1 MKDLNEIILGIT
13 DLDAEH
19 MKAAQE
25 RQNTLTKPAGSLG
38 VLEQISIRLAGM
50 ARSTQPEIR
59 KKTVIVMAGDH
70 GITEEGVSA
79 YPSDV
84 TAQMVYNFAAGGAAV
99 NVLAKEAGAD
109 VVVVDVGV
117 NQVIDHK
124 RVIAKKVR
132 PGTANMTKGPAMTR
146 EEALAA
152 IFVGVEVAEE
162 VVAKGASLIATGD
175 MGIGNTSASS
185 AIISILGS
193 IGLEDIVGRGTGVDD
208 EGLDRKLL
216 AIRKAINVNKPQRQ
230 DPLDVLHKVGGLE
243 IAGLSGVIL
252 ACARRRTPVV
262 IDGFISSAAALLAA
276 KIAPK
281 SVNYMIA
288 SHLSAE
294 SGHSLALAEVG
305 LTPML
310 HMNMRLGEG
319 TGAVIAMNIIHSA
332 AKLMRDMATF
342 EEASVSGEISV
353 EKIK

>member
-1 MKDLNEIILGIT
+1 MKDLDEIVLGIT

-38 VLEQISIRLAGM
+38 MLEQISIRLAGM
-50 ARSTQPEIR
+50 QGTTRPVIG

-79 YPSDV
+79 YPTDV

-99 NVLAKEAGAD
+99 NVLAKQAEAD

-117 NQVIDHK
+117 NQVIDSK
-124 RVIAKKVR
+124 QVIAKKVR

-146 EEALAA
+146 DEALAA

-162 VVAKGASLIATGD
+162 VIAKGASLIATGD

-193 IGLEDIVGRGTGVDD
+193 IELEDIVGRGTGIDD

-216 AIRKAINVNKPQRQ
+216 AIRKAIDVNKPDSQ

-243 IAGLSGVIL
+243 IAGLSGVIM

-262 IDGFISSAAALLAA
+262 IDGFISSAAALVAA

-332 AKLMRDMATF
+332 AKLMQDMATF
-342 EEASVSGEISV
+342 EEASVSAEISV

>member
-1 MKDLNEIILGIT
+1 MKDLDEIVLGIT

-38 VLEQISIRLAGM
+38 ILEQISIRLAGM
-50 ARSTQPEIR
+50 QGTTRPVIG

-79 YPSDV
+79 YPTDV

-99 NVLAKEAGAD
+99 NVLAKQAEAD

-117 NQVIDHK
+117 NQVIDSK
-124 RVIAKKVR
+124 QVIAKKVR

-146 EEALAA
+146 DEALAA

-162 VVAKGASLIATGD
+162 VIAKGASLIATGD

-193 IGLEDIVGRGTGVDD
+193 IELEDIVGRGTGVDD
-208 EGLDRKLL
+208 EGLDRKRL
-216 AIRKAINVNKPQRQ
+216 AIRKAIDVNKPDSQ

-243 IAGLSGVIL
+243 IAGLSGVIM

-262 IDGFISSAAALLAA
+262 IDGFISSAAALVAA

-332 AKLMRDMATF
+332 AKLMQDMATF
-342 EEASVSGEISV
+342 EEASVSEEIPV

>member
-1 MKDLNEIILGIT
+1 MRDLDEIVLGIT

-38 VLEQISIRLAGM
+38 ILEQISIRLAGM
-50 ARSTQPEIR
+50 QGTTRPVIG

-79 YPSDV
+79 YPADV

-99 NVLAKEAGAD
+99 NVLAKQAEAN

-117 NQVIDHK
+117 NQVIDSK
-124 RVIAKKVR
+124 QVIAKKVR

-146 EEALAA
+146 DEALAA
-152 IFVGVEVAEE
+152 IFVGVEIAEE
-162 VVAKGASLIATGD
+162 VIAKGASLIATGD

-193 IGLEDIVGRGTGVDD
+193 IELKDIVGRGTGVDD
-208 EGLDRKLL
+208 EGFDRKLL
-216 AIRKAINVNKPQRQ
+216 AIRKAIDVNKPDSQ

-243 IAGLSGVIL
+243 IAGLSGVIM

-262 IDGFISSAAALLAA
+262 IDGFISSAAALVAA

-319 TGAVIAMNIIHSA
+319 SGAVIAMNIIHSA
-332 AKLMRDMATF
+332 AKLMQDMATF
-342 EEASVSGEISV
+342 EEASVSEEIPV

>member
-1 MKDLNEIILGIT
+1 
-13 DLDAEH
+13 
-19 MKAAQE
+19 
-25 RQNTLTKPAGSLG
+25 
-38 VLEQISIRLAGM
+38 
-50 ARSTQPEIR
+50 
-59 KKTVIVMAGDH
+59 
-70 GITEEGVSA
+70 
-79 YPSDV
+79 
-84 TAQMVYNFAAGGAAV
+84 
-99 NVLAKEAGAD
+99 
-109 VVVVDVGV
+109 
-117 NQVIDHK
+117 
-124 RVIAKKVR
+124 
-132 PGTANMTKGPAMTR
+132 MTR

-294 SGHSLALAEVG
+294 SGHSLALAEIG

-342 EEASVSGEISV
+342 EEASVSGQISV

>member
-1 MKDLNEIILGIT
+1 MKDLDEIVLGIT

-38 VLEQISIRLAGM
+38 MLEQISIRLAGM
-50 ARSTQPEIR
+50 QGTTRPVIG

-70 GITEEGVSA
+70 GITEEGGSA
-79 YPSDV
+79 YPTDV
-84 TAQMVYNFAAGGAAV
+84 TAQNGYNFAAGGAAV
-99 NVLAKEAGAD
+99 NVLAKQAEAD

-117 NQVIDHK
+117 NQVIDSK
-124 RVIAKKVR
+124 QVIAKKVR

-146 EEALAA
+146 DEALAA

-162 VVAKGASLIATGD
+162 VIAKGASLIATGD

-193 IGLEDIVGRGTGVDD
+193 IELEDIVGRGTGIDD

-216 AIRKAINVNKPQRQ
+216 AIRKAIDVNKPDSQ

-243 IAGLSGVIL
+243 IAGLSGVIM

-262 IDGFISSAAALLAA
+262 IDGFISSAAALVAA

-332 AKLMRDMATF
+332 AKLMQDMATF
-342 EEASVSGEISV
+342 EEASVSAEISV

>member
-1 MKDLNEIILGIT
+1 MKDLDEIVLGIT

-38 VLEQISIRLAGM
+38 ILEQISIRLAGM
-50 ARSTQPEIR
+50 QGTTRPVIG

-79 YPSDV
+79 YPTDV

-99 NVLAKEAGAD
+99 NVLAKQAEAD

-117 NQVIDHK
+117 NQVIDSK
-124 RVIAKKVR
+124 QVIAKKVR

-146 EEALAA
+146 DEALAA

-162 VVAKGASLIATGD
+162 VIAKGASLIATGD

-193 IGLEDIVGRGTGVDD
+193 IELEDIVGRGTGVDD
-208 EGLDRKLL
+208 EGLDRKRL
-216 AIRKAINVNKPQRQ
+216 AIRKAIDVNKPDSQ

-243 IAGLSGVIL
+243 IAGLSGVIM
-252 ACARRRTPVV
+252 ACALRRTPVV
-262 IDGFISSAAALLAA
+262 IDGFISSAAALVAA

-332 AKLMRDMATF
+332 AKLMQDMATF
-342 EEASVSGEISV
+342 EEASVSEEIPV